1 MVSLANVQM
10 TLHYIKDVRV
20 QCVLCCVCAG
30 MSLRARST
38 MDCVT
43 AAGAVVCSTVCYI
56 RQFDV
61 HSYNPACAAWALPIW
76 DFQAVLVLS
85 SALASHRRLFHS
97 DTTPHVR
104 TSQDVPSDRHFDS
117 WQAVSGTHGWMVCWI
132 PDFFIR
138 TALLTNCYWVHEES
152 CHELT
157 EHICSHEDGPIHFN
171 DQHHSSSTTG
181 TYLSIWARLLVEL
194 DEHEK
199 CWVFLHFYQ
208 HFGSDVVNIQAA
220 NHG

>member
-38 MDCVT
+38 VDCVT

-76 DFQAVLVLS
+76 DFQAS
-85 SALASHRRLFHS
+85 CWALRSPPIGGCF
-97 DTTPHVR
+97 TQTPLRMWGRVR
-104 TSQDVPSDRHFDS
+104 MSP
-117 WQAVSGTHGWMVCWI
+117 
-132 PDFFIR
+132 
-138 TALLTNCYWVHEES
+138 L
-152 CHELT
+152 
-157 EHICSHEDGPIHFN
+157 
-171 DQHHSSSTTG
+171 TG
-181 TYLSIWARLLVEL
+181 TLIHDRLCQEHTAGWFVESL
-194 DEHEK
+194 TFSSGQLCLQTVTESTRNP
-199 CWVFLHFYQ
+199 VM
-208 HFGSDVVNIQAA
+208 N
-220 NHG
+220 